1 MINALLEVR
10 GVRYAAIVDAAGA
23 AIMTAGEET
32 PDLGVAVAGRA
43 MVGSLKSS
51 MGATD
56 WNDLLLDLDG
66 GPVLIT
72 PMGDQVL
79 MTAFDDVASLGRVRF
94 AVRRVLGKV

>member
-1 MINALLEVR
+1 MINPLLEVR
-10 GVRYAAIVDAAGA
+10 GVRYSTIVDAAGA
-23 AIMTAGEET
+23 AVMTVGEEK
-32 PDLGVAVAGRA
+32 PDLSVAISGRA
-43 MVGSLKSS
+43 MITSLKAA

-56 WNDLLLDLDG
+56 WNDLLLDIDG

-94 AVRRVLGKV
+94 AVRRALGKV